1 MLYYQISEVEFNRL
15 ETVRNQIGLLAGLLE
30 IVKPGVCLPSVT
42 ADQLG
47 TFMSEQFE
55 ALQHLMQAVD
65 ERGIDRFEAD
75 KPQPVA
81 PAKPRR
87 RSREHLAQGATA

>member
-15 ETVRNQIGLLAGLLE
+15 DTVRNQIGLLAGLLE
-30 IVKPGVCLPSVT
+30 IVKPGASLPSVT

-65 ERGIDRFEAD
+65 ERGTGKLEAN
-75 KPQPVA
+75 KPQPEA
-81 PAKPRR
+81 PATSRR
-87 RSREHLAQGATA
+87 REHLVQGATA